1 MGICRNHMHRCH
13 LLVINRYRWS
23 AMWIFAMRMRM
34 RMLVDK
40 FVDLVRSHIDIVANF
55 MKGAFIMPTPQP
67 CIHIMVVGAFPTFT
81 FVIPNILNVGGQ
93 DHSISKDRTLSKILV
108 KSSCC
113 CVSCCLLRLRAT
125 VVNPYLDFKLV

>member
-93 DHSISKDRTLSKILV
+93 NPIAKIERSPV
-108 KSSCC
+108 DKIERVGNMTDSQRSTIPKSLGTDPSH
-113 CVSCCLLRLRAT
+113 RGRE
-125 VVNPYLDFKLV
+125 K